1 MKKVNFRKV
10 LHLDDFMSDEN
21 MIMNAH
27 IISFGD
33 DVYHDHDF
41 YEISYL
47 LNGEISHIVNEKQ
60 MDLVGGD
67 MIFIRPSDR
76 HIFLRK
82 DSKVKH
88 RDILFQKDFFKTV
101 IKFLGEDIAETYNAP
116 ELPVKINVPMEK
128 IEEIESLIEKY
139 YLVEHENTNEKLL
152 IAKFT
157 LVKLLEYMEDNVKT
171 RKNQNDQYPSWL
183 KDLLQQMNMRQL
195 YKEGLPSLVS
205 RFSYDRSYMCNVF
218 KKYMGMTMTE
228 YLNDLRLQYAASQ
241 IKLTTG
247 SILNISQ
254 EAGFSSVSYFN
265 KLFKKKYGCS
275 PKKYKSSGKLSQDG

>member
-1 MKKVNFRKV
+1 
-10 LHLDDFMSDEN
+10 MSDEN

-41 YEISYL
+41 YEICYV
-47 LNGEISHIVNEKQ
+47 LNGEITHYVNEKK

-67 MIFIRPSDR
+67 VVFFRPQDR

-88 RDILFQKDFFKTV
+88 RDIIFQKDFFKTV
-101 IKFLGEDIAETYNAP
+101 LNFLGEDFAETYNSP
-116 ELPVKINVPMEK
+116 ELPIKINVPMEK
-128 IEEIESLIEKY
+128 IEEIESMLEKY
-139 YLVEHENTNEKLL
+139 YLLEHESTNEKLL

-157 LVKLLEYMEDNVKT
+157 LIKLLECLEDNIKNK
-171 RKNQNDQYPSWL
+171 KNQDNQYPAWL
-183 KDLLQQMNMRQL
+183 KDMLQQMNMRQL
-195 YKEGLPSLVS
+195 YKEGLPAIVS

-218 KKYMGMTMTE
+218 KKYTGMTMTE

-275 PKKYKSSGKLSQDG
+275 PRKYKSSSKH